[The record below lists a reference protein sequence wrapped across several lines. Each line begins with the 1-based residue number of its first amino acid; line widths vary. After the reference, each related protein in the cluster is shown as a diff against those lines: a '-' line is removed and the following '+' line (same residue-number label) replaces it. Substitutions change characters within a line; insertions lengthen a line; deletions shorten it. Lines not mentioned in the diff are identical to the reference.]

1 MIIDEVN
8 SKHIMAEE
16 GKVLRQVSSL
26 VVFGKEVF
34 LGTVL
39 IDDELVED
47 TVSNFEEIDEGTLNK
62 NENIEE

>member
-8 SKHIMAEE
+8 SKHIIAEE
-16 GKVLRQVSSL
+16 GKVLRQISSL

-39 IDDELVED
+39 INDELVDD
-47 TVSNFEEIDEGTLNK
+47 TVSNFEEIDEETLNK
-62 NENIEE
+62 NKNIEE